1 MVFLRSRLAAF
12 IRERRGSM
20 PQREFARRVG
30 VAQSTI
36 MRIENHEQNVTLDT
50 LEQLCRAFRVDVDE
64 LFPVSAVQPRYG
76 MDEAARAGFVHEP
89 QARRTPPVS
98 GKRRRKPRV

>member
-1 MVFLRSRLAAF
+1 
-12 IRERRGSM
+12 M

-50 LEQLCRAFRVDVDE
+50 LEQLCRAFRVDIEE
-64 LFPVSAVQPRYG
+64 LFPVSAVHPQYDRNE
-76 MDEAARAGFVHEP
+76 MAAQAGYVHEP
-89 QARRTPPVS
+89 KARHTPAAKA
-98 GKRRRKPRV
+98 GRRRKPRG

>member
-1 MVFLRSRLAAF
+1 
-12 IRERRGSM
+12 M

-50 LEQLCRAFRVDVDE
+50 LEQLCRAFRVDIEE
-64 LFPVSAVQPRYG
+64 LFPVPAVRRQYG
-76 MDEAARAGFVHEP
+76 RDEEAARAGFVHEP
-89 QARRTPPVS
+89 KARGPSSTASSPGTSPS
-98 GKRRRKPRV
+98 GSRGRRRKPRV